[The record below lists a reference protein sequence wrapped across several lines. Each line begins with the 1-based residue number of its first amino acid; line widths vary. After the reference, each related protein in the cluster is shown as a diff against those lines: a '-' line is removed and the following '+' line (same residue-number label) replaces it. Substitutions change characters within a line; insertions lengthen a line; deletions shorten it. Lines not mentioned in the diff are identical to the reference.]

1 MVFERHEPGQ
11 MKAGALAL
19 LVHLL
24 FLGLMIFGVSWHNN
38 EPAAVEVALWSAL
51 PSTASKPVP
60 LRLQPEPVAERKVEP
75 KPAPRAKAPK
85 PEPLPEARPNRAE
98 IELKAKEAR
107 QKEEEQKAR
116 EAMRKEEE
124 QKKLK
129 LKEEA
134 LEQQKE
140 KLRLEQEKREQEKKV
155 QQEKAE
161 KLRQQQ
167 AQAQAQADAEKALKA
182 QAAAR
187 NMAAQ
192 NMVGDYTGKIRAK
205 IKSKTILPPDLAGNP
220 QAEFDVT
227 LMPTGEVLNLKL
239 TRSSGSSAYD
249 SAVERAI
256 YKAQPLPLPP
266 DPTLFGEFR
275 ELHLK
280 FRLHED

>member
-1 MVFERHEPGQ
+1 MVFRREEPGQ
-11 MKAGALAL
+11 LKAGALAL
-19 LVHLL
+19 LVHAL
-24 FLGLMIFGVSWHNN
+24 FLGLMIFGVSWQNK
-38 EPAAVEVALWSAL
+38 EPAAVEVELWSAL
-51 PSTASKPVP
+51 PSKVSKPA
-60 LRLQPEPVAERKVEP
+60 QPQ
-75 KPAPRAKAPK
+75 PK
-85 PEPLPEARPNRAE
+85 PEPKAETKPKPKPRVVKPEPQAEAKPNKAE

-107 QKEEEQKAR
+107 
-116 EAMRKEEE
+116 RKEEE
-124 QKKLK
+124 KKK
-129 LKEEA
+129 LKEEE
-134 LEQQKE
+134 LKQQKE
-140 KLRLEQEKREQEKKV
+140 KLKLELEKHEQEKQV

-167 AQAQAQADAEKALKA
+167 ADAAAAKALKA
-182 QAAAR
+182 QEAAR
-187 NMAAQ
+187 QSAAK
-192 NMVGDYTGKIRAK
+192 NMVEEYTGKIRGK

-266 DPTLFGEFR
+266 DLTLFGEFR